1 MFLAPSLVIGLGLL
15 YFNFIRYGSFTE
27 TGYTQEILFRK
38 PWVGAF
44 GLLFSPGRGLFIYA
58 PLMLLLFFGLRPAW
72 HRLPRLYYLLI
83 ASTCF
88 CYLLF
93 YGSWFAW
100 GGTWGWGPRFLLPVL
115 PLLMV
120 FVAEPVEWLIR
131 RKSGPESRLPW
142 LGVGILALIS
152 LVVNFLGISVDF
164 NEHFSRLGTNQDF
177 VFNWAVFPP
186 LAHWHILREGLVDLI
201 WLRPHDGGLKI
212 EWSVLTPA
220 LVLFILATVGLVV
233 AFRGQKGISRNDDL
247 ERHEGGPGQGVQLS
261 RLAYYVLALIVVSG
275 LTLVTLTGAARVPL
289 TDEQAKSDLP
299 VLDTLAAS
307 AQPGD
312 ALLVPMP
319 AFGDVQEI
327 STRLMAYLE
336 PALPTYA
343 WIETEP
349 RAIRPDER
357 ERVQR
362 AVQTEARRVWLFE
375 RWLTPSDPITE
386 TAARFN
392 QEAFPTW
399 ERWFAQSGRLGLYAL
414 ADDVQSPATT
424 PLNIPFKGG
433 VVLVDF
439 AVWDNGLTAEPG
451 DTLKL
456 RLTWQTAVS
465 DPPPQDIATG
475 GITAFAQL
483 LDQANPPQAMA
494 QNDRLL
500 VDLQNLDRSPLRPGQ
515 TIQQGYGL
523 QLPDDLAPG
532 SYPLIV
538 GLYDSIN
545 GQRFRRA
552 DGSPDDF
559 LYLTNVVVE

>member
-1 MFLAPSLVIGLGLL
+1 
-15 YFNFIRYGSFTE
+15 
-27 TGYTQEILFRK
+27 
-38 PWVGAF
+38 VGAF
-44 GLLFSPGRGLFIYA
+44 GLLFSPGRGLFFYA

-72 HRLPRLYYLLI
+72 RRLPRLYYLLI
-83 ASTCF
+83 ASTCL
-88 CYLLF
+88 CYWLF

-100 GGTWGWGPRFLLPVL
+100 GGTWGWGPRFLLPIL

-120 FVAEPVEWLIR
+120 FVAEPVEWLIH
-131 RKSGPESRLPW
+131 RKPGPKSRLLW
-142 LGVGILALIS
+142 LAVGILALLS

-201 WLRPHDGGLKI
+201 WVSPHVAGLTI
-212 EWSVLTPA
+212 EWSVLIPA
-220 LVLFILATVGLVV
+220 LVLVIFATVGLVV
-233 AFRGQKGISRNDDL
+233 AYRGQRGISRNEGF
-247 ERHEGGPGQGVQLS
+247 ERHEGGPG
-261 RLAYYVLALIVVSG
+261 LAYYVLALIVASG
-275 LTLVTLTGAARVPL
+275 LALVTLIGAARIPL
-289 TDEQAKSDLP
+289 SGEQAQSDVP
-299 VLDTLAAS
+299 VLETLAAS

-343 WIETEP
+343 WIET
-349 RAIRPDER
+349 
-357 ERVQR
+357 
-362 AVQTEARRVWLFE
+362 F
-375 RWLTPSDPITE
+375 PI
-386 TAARFN
+386 
-392 QEAFPTW
+392 W

-414 ADDVQSPATT
+414 ADDVQSPAAT

-439 AVWDNGLTAEPG
+439 AVWDDGLTAESG

-456 RLTWQTAVS
+456 RLTWQAAVS
-465 DPPPQDIATG
+465 DPSPQDIPAG

-483 LDQANPPQAMA
+483 LDQANPPQTIV

-500 VDLQNLDRSPLRPGQ
+500 VDLRNLAESPLRPGQ

-532 SYPLIV
+532 SYSLII
-538 GLYDSIN
+538 GLYDSAT
-545 GQRFRRA
+545 GQRLRRA
-552 DGSPDDF
+552 DGSSDDF